1 MINGIV
7 NIYKEKGYTSH
18 DVVAVLRKV
27 VGQKKI
33 GHTGTLDPDATG
45 VLPVCLGRATKVC
58 ELLTDHDKT
67 YEALLLL
74 GKTTDTQDISGEVL
88 EEKNPAHLTEEEV
101 RSCIESF
108 IGEYDQVPP
117 MYSALKVNG
126 KKLYELARE
135 GKTVERKSRR
145 VQIHGIRILEMN
157 LPHVRMEVD
166 CSKGTYIRTLC
177 HDIGEKLQ
185 VGGCMEEL
193 ERTKVGRFLKEDA
206 VTLDEV
212 RQKMEQGEGAE
223 LFTPLDQIFA
233 ELPAVTVTD
242 AKAWMS
248 YNGND
253 LPERFLLEK
262 EEWTDGQ
269 EVRVYDS
276 RKNFIGLYQY
286 RAPKKLFHI
295 KKMFLDPEAE
305 KIEKSSTNKT
315 DMQYIKG
322 LDAFDGRNHTAVTL
336 GKFDGLHRGHQKL
349 LNRIMKYA
357 KKEDCDSVVCAFDM
371 DRDCLMT
378 NEERRAFLE
387 DKVDYLIEIPFT
399 REMMEMEAEKF
410 IDEIL
415 YKKLHASHI
424 VVGTDFNFGHEKRGN
439 HQMLEKYAA
448 KYGYTVDVVEK
459 AYYKDREISSTYI
472 RELLLDGNVPLANE
486 LLGYPYEITSVVEH
500 GQQLGRTLGFPTM
513 NLAPQ
518 GKKILPKYG
527 VYACRV
533 LVDGVWYG
541 GVGNAGVKP
550 TVAQEKRRLFEVYVY
565 GYEGDAYG
573 KTATVQILEFERPE
587 TKFHSVEELKDRV
600 MKDMQYGGEYL
611 KNHPLDER

>member
-88 EEKNPAHLTEEEV
+88 EEKDPGNLAEEEV

-108 IGEYDQVPP
+108 IGEYDQIPP

-135 GKTVERKSRR
+135 GKTVERKSRK
-145 VQIHGIRILEMN
+145 VQIHGILILEMN

-223 LFTPLDQIFA
+223 LFTPLDQIFG

-305 KIEKSSTNKT
+305 KIEK
-315 DMQYIKG
+315 
-322 LDAFDGRNHTAVTL
+322 
-336 GKFDGLHRGHQKL
+336 
-349 LNRIMKYA
+349 
-357 KKEDCDSVVCAFDM
+357 
-371 DRDCLMT
+371 
-378 NEERRAFLE
+378 
-387 DKVDYLIEIPFT
+387 
-399 REMMEMEAEKF
+399 
-410 IDEIL
+410 
-415 YKKLHASHI
+415 
-424 VVGTDFNFGHEKRGN
+424 
-439 HQMLEKYAA
+439 
-448 KYGYTVDVVEK
+448 
-459 AYYKDREISSTYI
+459 
-472 RELLLDGNVPLANE
+472 
-486 LLGYPYEITSVVEH
+486 
-500 GQQLGRTLGFPTM
+500 
-513 NLAPQ
+513 
-518 GKKILPKYG
+518 
-527 VYACRV
+527 
-533 LVDGVWYG
+533 
-541 GVGNAGVKP
+541 
-550 TVAQEKRRLFEVYVY
+550 
-565 GYEGDAYG
+565 
-573 KTATVQILEFERPE
+573 
-587 TKFHSVEELKDRV
+587 
-600 MKDMQYGGEYL
+600 
-611 KNHPLDER
+611 

>member
-88 EEKNPAHLTEEEV
+88 EEKDPAHLTEEEV

-193 ERTKVGRFLKEDA
+193 ERAKVGRFLKEDA

-305 KIEKSSTNKT
+305 KIEK
-315 DMQYIKG
+315 
-322 LDAFDGRNHTAVTL
+322 
-336 GKFDGLHRGHQKL
+336 
-349 LNRIMKYA
+349 
-357 KKEDCDSVVCAFDM
+357 
-371 DRDCLMT
+371 
-378 NEERRAFLE
+378 
-387 DKVDYLIEIPFT
+387 
-399 REMMEMEAEKF
+399 
-410 IDEIL
+410 
-415 YKKLHASHI
+415 
-424 VVGTDFNFGHEKRGN
+424 
-439 HQMLEKYAA
+439 
-448 KYGYTVDVVEK
+448 
-459 AYYKDREISSTYI
+459 
-472 RELLLDGNVPLANE
+472 
-486 LLGYPYEITSVVEH
+486 
-500 GQQLGRTLGFPTM
+500 
-513 NLAPQ
+513 
-518 GKKILPKYG
+518 
-527 VYACRV
+527 
-533 LVDGVWYG
+533 
-541 GVGNAGVKP
+541 
-550 TVAQEKRRLFEVYVY
+550 
-565 GYEGDAYG
+565 
-573 KTATVQILEFERPE
+573 
-587 TKFHSVEELKDRV
+587 
-600 MKDMQYGGEYL
+600 
-611 KNHPLDER
+611 

>member
-88 EEKNPAHLTEEEV
+88 EERDPGDLTEEEV

-108 IGEYDQVPP
+108 IGEYDQIPP

-145 VQIHGIRILEMN
+145 VQIHGICILEMN

-193 ERTKVGRFLKEDA
+193 ERTKVGCFLKEDA

-223 LFTPLDQIFA
+223 FFTPLDQIFA

-305 KIEKSSTNKT
+305 KIEK
-315 DMQYIKG
+315 
-322 LDAFDGRNHTAVTL
+322 
-336 GKFDGLHRGHQKL
+336 
-349 LNRIMKYA
+349 
-357 KKEDCDSVVCAFDM
+357 
-371 DRDCLMT
+371 
-378 NEERRAFLE
+378 
-387 DKVDYLIEIPFT
+387 
-399 REMMEMEAEKF
+399 
-410 IDEIL
+410 
-415 YKKLHASHI
+415 
-424 VVGTDFNFGHEKRGN
+424 
-439 HQMLEKYAA
+439 
-448 KYGYTVDVVEK
+448 
-459 AYYKDREISSTYI
+459 
-472 RELLLDGNVPLANE
+472 
-486 LLGYPYEITSVVEH
+486 
-500 GQQLGRTLGFPTM
+500 
-513 NLAPQ
+513 
-518 GKKILPKYG
+518 
-527 VYACRV
+527 
-533 LVDGVWYG
+533 
-541 GVGNAGVKP
+541 
-550 TVAQEKRRLFEVYVY
+550 
-565 GYEGDAYG
+565 
-573 KTATVQILEFERPE
+573 
-587 TKFHSVEELKDRV
+587 
-600 MKDMQYGGEYL
+600 
-611 KNHPLDER
+611 

>member
-74 GKTTDTQDISGEVL
+74 GKMTDTQDISGEVL
-88 EEKNPAHLTEEEV
+88 EERDPGDLTEEEV

-108 IGEYDQVPP
+108 IGEYDQIPP

-135 GKTVERKSRR
+135 GKTVERKSRK

-177 HDIGEKLQ
+177 HDSGEKLQ

-262 EEWTDGQ
+262 EAWTDGQ

-305 KIEKSSTNKT
+305 KIEK
-315 DMQYIKG
+315 
-322 LDAFDGRNHTAVTL
+322 
-336 GKFDGLHRGHQKL
+336 
-349 LNRIMKYA
+349 
-357 KKEDCDSVVCAFDM
+357 
-371 DRDCLMT
+371 
-378 NEERRAFLE
+378 
-387 DKVDYLIEIPFT
+387 
-399 REMMEMEAEKF
+399 
-410 IDEIL
+410 
-415 YKKLHASHI
+415 
-424 VVGTDFNFGHEKRGN
+424 
-439 HQMLEKYAA
+439 
-448 KYGYTVDVVEK
+448 
-459 AYYKDREISSTYI
+459 
-472 RELLLDGNVPLANE
+472 
-486 LLGYPYEITSVVEH
+486 
-500 GQQLGRTLGFPTM
+500 
-513 NLAPQ
+513 
-518 GKKILPKYG
+518 
-527 VYACRV
+527 
-533 LVDGVWYG
+533 
-541 GVGNAGVKP
+541 
-550 TVAQEKRRLFEVYVY
+550 
-565 GYEGDAYG
+565 
-573 KTATVQILEFERPE
+573 
-587 TKFHSVEELKDRV
+587 
-600 MKDMQYGGEYL
+600 
-611 KNHPLDER
+611 